1 MAGREWI
8 FPVAQGA
15 MHAELLTKLK
25 ALGEPT
31 RLRIMTLLLR
41 GELTVSEIMQVLGQS
56 QPRVSRHL
64 KLLADA
70 GLCERYP
77 EGGWVFY
84 RLARSRVGERL
95 AALLE
100 EMARGDDPE
109 IARDLIRLNEVRRL
123 RAETAQKYFEVAAE
137 QWARI
142 RGLHF
147 SEEAV
152 ETAMLE
158 AAGDRHF
165 RQHLDVGT
173 GTGRMLEIFA
183 NRAEEGIG
191 VDLSR
196 EMLTV
201 ARSKMS
207 EAGLANRLVR
217 QADATALP
225 LETGSVDL
233 ITVHQVLH
241 YIAHPRRALAEWARV
256 LAPGGLLL
264 LADFETHD
272 FEGFRAEYHHAHLG
286 FEQAELKAWLIE
298 AGLQPASIKPLA
310 ASRGDGGLTVLICV
324 ATRN

>member
-1 MAGREWI
+1 
-8 FPVAQGA
+8 

-31 RLRIMTLLLR
+31 RLRIVTLLLR

-100 EMARGDDPE
+100 EMARSDDPE
-109 IARDLIRLNEVRRL
+109 IARDLTRLNEVRRL
-123 RAETAQKYFEVAAE
+123 RAQTAQKYFEVAAE

-158 AAGDRHF
+158 AAGGRQF
-165 RQHLDVGT
+165 RLHLDVGT

-183 NRAEEGIG
+183 HQAEDGMG

-207 EAGLANRLVR
+207 EAGLVNRLVR

-225 LETGSVDL
+225 LEPGAADL

-241 YIAHPRRALAEWARV
+241 YLDAPERAIAEWARV

-264 LADFETHD
+264 LADFETHG
-272 FEGFRAEYHHAHLG
+272 FEEFASEYHHAHLG
-286 FEQAELKAWLIE
+286 FARGELKNWLE
-298 AGLQPASIKPLA
+298 AAGLTVRSLEPLVPAK
-310 ASRGDGGLTVLICV
+310 REDGLTVLICV
-324 ATRN
+324 AEKPTGKPS

>member
-1 MAGREWI
+1 
-8 FPVAQGA
+8 

-31 RLRIMTLLLR
+31 RLRIVTLLLR

-109 IARDLIRLNEVRRL
+109 IARDLTRLNEVRRL

-158 AAGDRHF
+158 AAGGRQF
-165 RQHLDVGT
+165 RLHLDVGT

-183 NRAEEGIG
+183 SQAEDGMG

-207 EAGLANRLVR
+207 EAGLVNRLVR

-225 LETGSVDL
+225 LEPGAADL

-241 YIAHPRRALAEWARV
+241 YLDTPERAIAEWARV

-264 LADFETHD
+264 LADFETHG
-272 FEGFRAEYHHAHLG
+272 FEQFASEYHHAHLG
-286 FEQAELKAWLIE
+286 FARGELKNWLE
-298 AGLQPASIKPLA
+298 AAGLTVRSLEPLVPAK
-310 ASRGDGGLTVLICV
+310 REDGLTVLICI
-324 ATRN
+324 AEKPAGKPS

>member
-1 MAGREWI
+1 MTDRV
-8 FPVAQGA
+8 P

-31 RLRIMTLLLR
+31 RLRIVTLLLR

-100 EMARGDDPE
+100 EMERSDDTE
-109 IARDLIRLNEVRRL
+109 VARDLARLSEVRRL

-152 ETAMLE
+152 EAAMLK
-158 AAGDRHF
+158 AAGERQF
-165 RQHLDVGT
+165 RLHLDVGT

-183 NRAEEGIG
+183 DRAEDGMG

-225 LETGSVDL
+225 LETGSADL

-241 YIAHPRRALAEWARV
+241 YIAQPQRALTEWARV

-264 LADFETHD
+264 LADFEAHD

-286 FEQAELKAWLIE
+286 FERGQLRAWLE
-298 AGLQPASIKPLA
+298 AAGLKPLGIDPLQSEKA
-310 ASRGDGGLTVLICV
+310 EGGLTVLICS
-324 ATRN
+324 ATKV

>member
-1 MAGREWI
+1 
-8 FPVAQGA
+8 

-31 RLRIMTLLLR
+31 RLRIVTLLLR

-100 EMARGDDPE
+100 EMARSDDPE
-109 IARDLIRLNEVRRL
+109 IARDLARLNEVRRL
-123 RAETAQKYFEVAAE
+123 RAQTAQKYFEVAAE
-137 QWARI
+137 QWAKI

-152 ETAMLE
+152 EAAMLK
-158 AAGDRHF
+158 AAGDRGF
-165 RQHLDVGT
+165 RLHLDVGT

-183 NRAEEGIG
+183 ERAEDGMG

-207 EAGLANRLVR
+207 EAGLVNRLVR

-225 LETGSVDL
+225 LEPGAADL

-241 YIAHPRRALAEWARV
+241 YLDTPERAIAEWARV

-264 LADFETHD
+264 LADFETHG
-272 FEGFRAEYHHAHLG
+272 FEEFASEYHHAHLG
-286 FEQAELKAWLIE
+286 FARGELKNWLE
-298 AGLQPASIKPLA
+298 AAGLTVRSLEPLVPAK
-310 ASRGDGGLTVLICV
+310 REDGLTVLICV
-324 ATRN
+324 AEKPAGKPS

>member
-1 MAGREWI
+1 
-8 FPVAQGA
+8 

-31 RLRIMTLLLR
+31 RLRIVTLLLR
-41 GELTVSEIMQVLGQS
+41 GELTVSEVMQVLGQS

-109 IARDLIRLNEVRRL
+109 IARDLSRLNEVRRL
-123 RAETAQKYFEVAAE
+123 RAETAQKYFEVAAGE
-137 QWARI
+137 WARI

-147 SEEAV
+147 SEVAV

-165 RQHLDVGT
+165 KLHLDVGT

-183 NRAEEGIG
+183 GRAEDGMG

-225 LETGSVDL
+225 LETGSADL

-241 YIAHPRRALAEWARV
+241 YIAQPRRAIAEWARV

-264 LADFETHD
+264 LADFEAHD
-272 FEGFRAEYHHAHLG
+272 FENFYTEYHHAHLG
-286 FEQAELKAWLIE
+286 FERADLRAWLKE
-298 AGLQPASIKPLA
+298 AGLKSIKVQPLE
-310 ASRGDGGLTVLICV
+310 ASSRDGGLTVLICV
-324 ATRN
+324 ATKD

>member
-1 MAGREWI
+1 
-8 FPVAQGA
+8 
-15 MHAELLTKLK
+15 MHADLLTKLK

-31 RLRIMTLLLR
+31 RLRIVTLLLR
-41 GELTVSEIMQVLGQS
+41 GELTVSEVMQVLGQS

-70 GLCERYP
+70 GVCERYP

-100 EMARGDDPE
+100 EIESSEDPE
-109 IARDLIRLNEVRRL
+109 VARDLARLNEVRRL
-123 RAETAQKYFEVAAE
+123 RAVTAQKYFEVAAE

-152 ETAMLE
+152 EMAMVE
-158 AAGDRHF
+158 AAGDRNF
-165 RQHLDVGT
+165 RLHLDVGT

-183 NRAEEGIG
+183 DRAEDGIG

-225 LETGSVDL
+225 LETGSADL

-241 YIAHPRRALAEWARV
+241 YIAQPERALAEWARV

-264 LADFETHD
+264 LADFEAHD
-272 FEGFRAEYHHAHLG
+272 FEDFRAEYHHAHLG
-286 FEQAELKAWLIE
+286 FRRADILAWLKA
-298 AGLQPASIKPLA
+298 AGLGSASVKPLHA
-310 ASRGDGGLTVLICV
+310 KEREGGLTVLICA
-324 ATRN
+324 ATKE

>member
-1 MAGREWI
+1 
-8 FPVAQGA
+8 

-31 RLRIMTLLLR
+31 RLRIVTLLLR

-100 EMARGDDPE
+100 EMARSDDPE
-109 IARDLIRLNEVRRL
+109 IARDLTRLNEVRRL
-123 RAETAQKYFEVAAE
+123 RAQTAQKYFEVAAE
-137 QWARI
+137 QWAKI

-152 ETAMLE
+152 EKAMLE
-158 AAGDRHF
+158 AAGGRQF
-165 RQHLDVGT
+165 RLHLDVGT

-183 NRAEEGIG
+183 SQAEDGMG

-207 EAGLANRLVR
+207 EAGLVNRLVR

-225 LETGSVDL
+225 LEPGAADL

-241 YIAHPRRALAEWARV
+241 YLDTPERAIAEWARV

-264 LADFETHD
+264 LADFETHG
-272 FEGFRAEYHHAHLG
+272 FEEFASEYHHAHLG
-286 FEQAELKAWLIE
+286 FARGELKNWLE
-298 AGLQPASIKPLA
+298 AAGLTVRSLEPLVPAK
-310 ASRGDGGLTVLICV
+310 REGGLTVLICV
-324 ATRN
+324 AEKPAGKPS